1 MSQLSHFITG
11 LGRLNRR
18 QFLVMAIIT
27 GFFLAIISII
37 ITMVLVVILGEESAV
52 MPVVV
57 VDFALEIFIWLPF
70 AFAYFIRRWH
80 DFWMKTFVSAIFT
93 CWLSLLY
100 LFPGIFDIFGENS
113 IFLEW
118 FNILVVLIYIFYPG
132 NKATNS
138 YGDIPPD
145 TGKPSRIFRYMK
157 TGNWD
162 NVVKTW
168 N

>member
-57 VDFALEIFIWLPF
+57 VDFALEIFI
-70 AFAYFIRRWH
+70 
-80 DFWMKTFVSAIFT
+80 
-93 CWLSLLY
+93 
-100 LFPGIFDIFGENS
+100 
-113 IFLEW
+113 
-118 FNILVVLIYIFYPG
+118 
-132 NKATNS
+132 
-138 YGDIPPD
+138 
-145 TGKPSRIFRYMK
+145 
-157 TGNWD
+157 
-162 NVVKTW
+162 
-168 N
+168 